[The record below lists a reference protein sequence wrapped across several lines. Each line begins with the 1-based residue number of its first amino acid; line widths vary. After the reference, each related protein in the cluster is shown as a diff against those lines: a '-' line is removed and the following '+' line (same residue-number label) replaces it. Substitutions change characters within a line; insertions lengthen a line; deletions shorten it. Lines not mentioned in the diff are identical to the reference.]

1 MTTDTDATS
10 NAAAQIIE
18 GLRAIHV
25 ETERDDEIRKQLR
38 RLLKVGQDGNL
49 TAEPARFTAELE
61 THGILLIE
69 PTGGGKTTAIAE
81 VLKGCDVLEINA
93 ETGAPRVVQ
102 CAVENPA
109 TQKSVAIAILRELG
123 ISRVSDR
130 EKAWTLFDMVRRRI
144 EATGATVL
152 WIDEAQDLFLSK
164 SAREIEDTVKNLKS
178 LMRGSA
184 AVILILSGT
193 ERLAEITSYDSQID
207 RRFTKIIPKDLV
219 IGTDNDALDEII
231 RNYCERAKLT
241 FNPDGAVVSRLI
253 HASRNRFGRAIETTI
268 NAIEQALLDGDSILE
283 RQHFAEA
290 WAMKETSPWDR
301 NIFVAEAWRSI
312 ELDVQ
317 AKAFEAARTAR
328 QLRRL
333 ALG

>member
-10 NAAAQIIE
+10 NATAQIIE
-18 GLRAIHV
+18 HLRDIHV

-38 RLLKVGQDGNL
+38 RLLKVDQDGNL
-49 TAEPARFTAELE
+49 TANPVRFTAKLE
-61 THGILLIE
+61 SHGILLIE

-81 VLKGCDVLEINA
+81 VLKSFDVLGINA

-102 CAVENPA
+102 CSVENPA
-109 TQKSVAIAILRELG
+109 TQKSVAIAILRKLG

-130 EKAWTLFDMVRRRI
+130 EKAWSLFDMVRRRI

-152 WIDEAQDLFLSK
+152 CIDEAQELFLSK

-178 LMRGSA
+178 LMQGSA
-184 AVILILSGT
+184 PVILILSGT
-193 ERLAEITSYDSQID
+193 ERLAEINSYDSQVD
-207 RRFTKIIPKDLV
+207 RRFTKIVPKDLV
-219 IGTDNDALDEII
+219 IGTDNDALDGII
-231 RNYCERAKLT
+231 RDYCERAGVT
-241 FNPDGAVVSRLI
+241 FNPEGAVVSRLI

-317 AKAFEAARTAR
+317 AKAFEAARSAR

>member
-1 MTTDTDATS
+1 MKSTNDVNP
-10 NAAAQIIE
+10 NAVAQTIQT
-18 GLRAIHV
+18 LRDIHV
-25 ETERDDEIRKQLR
+25 ETERDDRIQFELR
-38 RLLKVGQDGNL
+38 RLLKVDSECNL
-49 TAEPARFTAELE
+49 TPTPVRFTANME
-61 THGILLIE
+61 TNGILLIE

-81 VLKGCDVLEINA
+81 VLKSFDVLGINA

-102 CAVENPA
+102 CSVENPA
-109 TQKSVAIAILRELG
+109 TQKSVGLAILRELG
-123 ISRVSDR
+123 ISRVPDR
-130 EKAWTLFDMVRRRI
+130 ETAWSLFDMVRRRI
-144 EATGATVL
+144 AATGTTVL
-152 WIDEAQDLFLSK
+152 WLDEAQDLFLSK

-178 LMRGSA
+178 LTRGTA

-193 ERLAEITSYDSQID
+193 DRLAEITSYDSQID

-219 IGTDNDALDEII
+219 IGTDDEALDGII
-231 RNYCERAKLT
+231 RDYCERAGVT

-268 NAIEQALLDGDSILE
+268 NAIEQALLEGDSILE

-290 WAMKETSPWDR
+290 WAMKETCPWDR
-301 NIFVAEAWRSI
+301 NIFVAEAWRNI

>member
-1 MTTDTDATS
+1 ME
-10 NAAAQIIE
+10 I
-18 GLRAIHV
+18 LRDIHV
-25 ETERDDEIRKQLR
+25 ETERDDEIRAQLR
-38 RLLKVGQDGNL
+38 RLLKVDSDGTL
-49 TAEPARFTAELE
+49 TPMPVRFTAKLE
-61 THGILLIE
+61 TNGILLIE

-81 VLKGCDVLEINA
+81 VLKGFDVLGINA

-102 CAVENPA
+102 CSVENPA
-109 TQKSVAIAILRELG
+109 TQKSLAIGILRELG
-123 ISRVSDR
+123 IPRVSDR
-130 EKAWTLFDMVRRRI
+130 ETAWTLFDMVRRRVQ
-144 EATGATVL
+144 ATGATVL
-152 WIDEAQDLFLSK
+152 WIDEAHDLFLSK

-207 RRFTKIIPKDLV
+207 RRFTKIVPKDLV
-219 IGTDNDALDEII
+219 IGTDNVALDGII
-231 RNYCERAKLT
+231 RDYCERAGVT
-241 FNPDGAVVSRLI
+241 FNPDGSVVSRLI
-253 HASRNRFGRAIETTI
+253 HASRNRFGRAVETTI
-268 NAIEQALLDGDSILE
+268 NAIEQALLDGDAILE

-290 WAMKETSPWDR
+290 WAMKEATPWDR